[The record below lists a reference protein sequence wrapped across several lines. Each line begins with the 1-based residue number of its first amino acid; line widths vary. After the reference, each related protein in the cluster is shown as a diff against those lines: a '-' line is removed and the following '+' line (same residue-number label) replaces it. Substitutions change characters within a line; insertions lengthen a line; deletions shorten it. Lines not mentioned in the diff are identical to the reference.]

1 MKKATVLIRAA
12 PYGMAS
18 AGEGF
23 RGIIGLGGLGVET
36 HAVLMDD
43 GVFVAKKGQ
52 NPSKIE
58 MQKLE
63 DAYKA
68 VSDFGAK
75 LYIHKESAEVRQVS
89 QEETVEAEWIDTPK
103 LRELINSVDVVV
115 SFV

>member
-1 MKKATVLIRAA
+1 MKKTIILIRAA

-23 RGIIGLGGLGVET
+23 RGIIGVAGMGIET
-36 HAVLMDD
+36 HAVLIDD

-63 DAYKA
+63 DAYKSL
-68 VSDFGAK
+68 SDFGAK
-75 LYIHKESAEVRQVS
+75 LYIHKESAEIRGVS
-89 QEETVEAEWIDTPK
+89 QEETIEAEWIDT
-103 LRELINSVDVVV
+103 LRLKELINSVDAVVT
-115 SFV
+115 FV